1 MIDNDLLLFIEPE
14 DEPSKLP
21 IIDGLTLR
29 MTKAFRLGIPG
40 IQSKKWVP
48 DSHRAYRENKPPNM
62 IIEMP
67 WNDKYD
73 FMTHSGWMGIH
84 ECSCGAMSHSCNYL
98 LPSGDI
104 VNSLCIHYLAF
115 HRDEIYQEDLY
126 KIDAMMLYSSEI
138 ISPTDEELG
147 WPTKRNEDK
156 TPMSRGEYIDFLSQR
171 NFD

>member
-14 DEPSKLP
+14 GEPSKLP
-21 IIDGLTLR
+21 LIDELTSK
-29 MTKAFRLGIPG
+29 MTKALRRGIFG
-40 IQSKKWVP
+40 TQIEKKRSKNQE
-48 DSHRAYRENKPPNM
+48 SKPPYM

-73 FMTHSGWMGIH
+73 FLTNSGWMGVH

-115 HRDEIYQEDLY
+115 HRGEVTHEELGRIND
-126 KIDAMMLYSSEI
+126 MPLYSSETI
-138 ISPTDEELG
+138 VPTDEELG
-147 WPTKRNEDK
+147 WPPRKYEDK
-156 TPMSRGEYIDFLSQR
+156 VPMSRREFLDSLKK
-171 NFD
+171 